1 MVNLLPVEVNT
12 KLNIGNL
19 NLKKDNVV
27 KTVLTGRP
35 DDSRAHPIESKVN
48 LENSDRITLPSYSF
62 TVFKIKQE

>member
-35 DDSRAHPIESKVN
+35 DDSRAHSIESNVN

-62 TVFKIKQE
+62 LCLK